1 MAFSDNFDRA
11 NENLS
16 ASANW
21 TVVTGAADAAV
32 ISGNQLAVNTTQ
44 SAGLIVCPDQGSADH
59 YVEYTLQEAFTYSY
73 VAIRATDGDNFIGV
87 RGWDNAYDIDKYV
100 AGVPTYELGTWASA
114 PQVGDVV
121 RLQAEGDTI
130 KVLVNGTERIS
141 ITEAF
146 NNTET
151 RQGVVPITSSPNPW
165 IDSFSADA
173 LAAATPT
180 VTDVDAMAHGS
191 SSNVTVS
198 NFAAAAT
205 TGNSTLTSGTVVL
218 TPSSVAGSVL
228 TFPISRLD
236 LQEGSYTWTLDI
248 AGETAS
254 TGSVAYTIDG
264 NGTDEFYGTVTDQ
277 AAWIANGYT
286 EVVDG
291 DNIYA
296 IRTSGTTTPVL
307 ASCSFTGPSTW
318 DIYIQDVADNVWGSS
333 GTLTVPAAPSPSFLP
348 SFARFNNQL
357 IGGM

>member
-1 MAFSDNFDRA
+1 MIVQANFGPAIAGWNNKETGANDNTTQFAD
-11 NENLS
+11 LLDD
-16 ASANW
+16 
-21 TVVTGAADAAV
+21 TGAATGIAHYANLGGSYSGGDRATGAFHGLPELFWDGLV
-32 ISGNQLAVNTTQ
+32 FDSGPQQHTLSGLTPYVGQTYTLTTAHFSNSARDNDVTVDGTTLQYNSIAGNPPAPLEFTGTISG
-44 SAGLIVCPDQGSADH
+44 D
-59 YVEYTLQEAFTYSY
+59 TL
-73 VAIRATDGDNFIGV
+73 VI
-87 RGWDNAYDIDKYV
+87 DIALV
-100 AGVPTYELGTWASA
+100 AGTTTTY
-114 PQVGDVV
+114 
-121 RLQAEGDTI
+121 
-130 KVLVNGTERIS
+130 
-141 ITEAF
+141 F
-146 NNTET
+146 
-151 RQGVVPITSSPNPW
+151 QGFTLDI
-165 IDSFSADA
+165 
-173 LAAATPT
+173 AAATPT

-191 SSNVTVS
+191 SSNITVS
-198 NFAAAAT
+198 NFATAAT

-218 TPSSVAGSVL
+218 TPSGVAGSVL

-264 NGTDEFYGTVTDQ
+264 NGTDEFYGTVADQ
-277 AAWIANGYT
+277 AAWIAEGYT

-318 DIYIQDVADNVWGSS
+318 DIYIQDVADDVWGSS

>member
-1 MAFSDNFDRA
+1 MNINF
-11 NENLS
+11 NF
-16 ASANW
+16 
-21 TVVTGAADAAV
+21 GAAVTNWNKYNTGTSTPSGTIFADLLDDAGATTG
-32 ISGNQLAVNTTQ
+32 ITLSG
-44 SAGLIVCPDQGSADH
+44 AG
-59 YVEYTLQEAFTYSY
+59 
-73 VAIRATDGDNFIGV
+73 
-87 RGWDNAYDIDKYV
+87 AY
-100 AGVPTYELGTWASA
+100 
-114 PQVGDVV
+114 
-121 RLQAEGDTI
+121 
-130 KVLVNGTERIS
+130 
-141 ITEAF
+141 
-146 NNTET
+146 
-151 RQGVVPITSSPNPW
+151 
-165 IDSFSADA
+165 SFSAGDRATGVFHGLPEAFWDDVAFESGASMQYTLSGLTPYIGQTYTLTTAHFSNSARDNDVTVDGTTLQYNSVAGDPPAPLEFTGTISGDTLVIDIA
-173 LAAATPT
+173 LVSGTTVSYFQGFTLDIAAATPT

-218 TPSSVAGSVL
+218 TPSGVAGSVL

-264 NGTDEFYGTVTDQ
+264 NGTTEFYDTVTDQ
-277 AAWIANGYT
+277 AAWIAGGYT
-286 EVVDG
+286 EVVNG

-296 IRTSGTTTPVL
+296 VRTSGSTTPVL
-307 ASCSFTGPSTW
+307 SSFSFLGPSTW